1 MRNTVG
7 KRDGIRA
14 LQIKPEGGS
23 VSLPPSVLIGV

>member
-14 LQIKPEGGS
+14 LQIKPEG
-23 VSLPPSVLIGV
+23 VPFRYPPLF